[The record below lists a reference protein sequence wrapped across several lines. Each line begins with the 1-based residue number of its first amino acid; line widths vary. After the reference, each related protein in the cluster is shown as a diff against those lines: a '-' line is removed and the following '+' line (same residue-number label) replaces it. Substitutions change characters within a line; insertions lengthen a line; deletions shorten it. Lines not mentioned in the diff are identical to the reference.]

1 MDDPI
6 VFPGQPGLSHHHTS
20 VGVSYTKDAAHPI
33 ELPLLRG
40 FVRYAVPA
48 GKPIDLQL
56 SSGDYT
62 SWHVDFFEGWI
73 PSELQRFITQCGG
86 RECGENPS

>member
-6 VFPGQPGLSHHHTS
+6 VFPGQSGLSHHHTS

-33 ELPLLRG
+33 ELPLLKG

-48 GKPIDLQL
+48 GKPIDLEL

-62 SWHVDFFEGWI
+62 S
-73 PSELQRFITQCGG
+73 
-86 RECGENPS
+86 